1 MTRFPRAYQVLIVA
15 VLLAGAAYAQDTIHY
30 TGGSVTTIPAIS
42 TGVSTTASPT
52 YPDVTVTTGNGT
64 SSAFHIFSSTSE
76 LLRVQANGQVGIGL
90 GASNPADQLDVNGGN
105 LKVTNTNGAYNGI
118 FYSGDPNWGF
128 AVVHPSSPGDDYE
141 VRLNYFP
148 NGGVARKAGIF
159 NIASSSYVLYAD
171 ANTTPNVIIP
181 SGNVGIGVL
190 APPAQKLVVGGNIQM
205 SPGGILYGDST
216 DQALRLSAA
225 TGAFLNYNAANYI
238 KVGGNVTDLATNAGV
253 TLKVYDGKVGIGSD
267 VPSARL
273 QIGSYLAPAQFQDM
287 IAQGVPNGMKLN
299 MAGSSEIDVAGLQI
313 GQTGL
318 PVIQSTTGTLYLNR
332 TSPGDVWIGNSSNP
346 SGLQVKG
353 TGMSTFAGP
362 LTVTG
367 AITATTVYANYQ
379 DVAEW
384 VPAAEAMPAGTVVVI
399 SNDTNNTVTASTRS
413 YDTGVAGVVSAN
425 PGLLLGVASASK
437 GKIATTGRVRVRVDA
452 SKQPIR
458 IGDLLVT
465 SDRPGMAMKSE
476 PLNVGG
482 AKIHRPGTI
491 LGKALE
497 PLPGGEGEILVLL
510 SLQ

>member
-90 GASNPADQLDVNGGN
+90 GASNPADRLDVNGGN

-128 AVVHPSSPGDDYE
+128 AVVHPSSPSDDYE

-148 NGGVARKAGIF
+148 NGGIARKAGIF

-216 DQALRLSAA
+216 DQALSLSV
-225 TGAFLNYNAANYI
+225 TGAFLNYNGANYT

-253 TLKVYDGKVGIGSD
+253 TLRVYDGKVGIGSD

-332 TSPGDVWIGNSSNP
+332 TSPGDVWIGSSSNP
-346 SGLQVKG
+346 NGLQVKG
-353 TGMSTFAGP
+353 TGMSPFAGP

-367 AITATTVYANYQ
+367 TITATTVYANYQ

-384 VPAAEAMPAGTVVVI
+384 VPAAESMPAGTVVVI

-452 SKQPIR
+452 RKQPIP

-465 SDRPGMAMKSE
+465 IRRPPVPINSTPPHLSRAQLH
-476 PLNVGG
+476 PPPTL
-482 AKIHRPGTI
+482 
-491 LGKALE
+491 LGKGLE
-497 PLPGGEGEILVLL
+497 PLPNGEGDILVLL